1 VRRTNHS
8 GDRGLCGMLINPM
21 YGTGGFILDEK
32 GRFIDPSTAP
42 HYPQFVTNW
51 VHWVQDNWRVR
62 TVDMF
67 ATAVICM
74 HVGVVL
80 FVPGLREA
88 GAAGNGT
95 EV

>member
-62 TVDMF
+62 TVVLF
-67 ATAVICM
+67 AMVVIYLL
-74 HVGVVL
+74 VGMLL
-80 FVPGLREA
+80 FVPRLREA
-88 GAAGNGT
+88 SAAGNGT